1 MTETPT
7 TQTRNSGRYRWLRR
21 ALIGLALIVLLLGL
35 TAVGGFHW
43 LTRTESG
50 AGFALEQA
58 RGAVPGLDWSS
69 AEGNIRD
76 GLRLVDLRFEQ
87 NGLSVRADRAELAV
101 RIRLFGGI
109 LVTVDRLRV
118 DGAEITLPPSA
129 PDAAG
134 EPLSIPDL
142 GSPVPIEIVAVQ
154 LNGIRVRARA
164 DEPPLAEVDE
174 LRLAGRLHE
183 TLELRE
189 FALRM
194 PQGQLDASGDIGLNA
209 PHRLALDLEAR
220 TTLTDLP
227 EHRVELTIRGPLG
240 DLELE
245 LETHGPARLAG
256 PLRLRGLPEL
266 DRISAELQGE
276 FADWPDLDYAVRD
289 LQVAMDG
296 GRQDWNARISARA
309 EGPGLPD
316 NQIQIDATGSLTA
329 ARLETLR
336 IRTLDGEILARGR
349 ADWSAATEAEMNI
362 RLEQLDLSTLYPQLP
377 AQARLDGTL
386 DLSLAGETLTLESLA
401 LRAPPTT
408 LSVVGNGRYD
418 PASDDLALDLI
429 WQDFSWPP
437 VTDES
442 EPLVASERGEIQ
454 LSGRLSDWRAELG
467 ALLQVPEQPQTEIR
481 ASIQGG
487 RAGALIESMQFD
499 AAQTGRARLDGEIRW
514 QPEFR
519 GRLSAELIDLDPA
532 EFVRQLPGEVS
543 ARVDIELK
551 SADRFTLDILQLD
564 GRLRG
569 QPLSGSGRVRWQ
581 ANAPEAGELRIALG
595 DNQLILDS
603 ADGERWAFRAQGPA
617 LDQLWPG
624 LSGVLDAEGEV
635 IPARAELSARA
646 TLRDGGLD
654 DVTLRGLDLRAELR
668 WREPT
673 RADVVLTLEDL
684 DLNPWER
691 VDRLEL
697 TLDGRCRDHRF
708 ALNVNAQRASL
719 DLAGRG
725 QWLNCLRGGERW
737 DGAVERLF
745 IGDTPAGDWQ
755 LDQALQL
762 AFQPQLVELGPACL
776 QPAGSNPGAVCLRQ
790 AQLTP
795 AGQSSLASLSL
806 DEVPMDLVLLPLDP
820 TVSVGSRLSGELQA
834 RWTLGAGLDRLGG
847 FLELSAGDIVALGA
861 EQALLSIDGIR
872 LDLTPD
878 NGGVLAELDGR
889 FEGQSRLSGAIGIE
903 DLRAPQQSTINGSME
918 LNLPDI
924 NAFNRAVPELD
935 EIRGRLEGA
944 MAIRGRLGAPQ
955 LEGEARLVDAA
966 IQHAPLGVDIEDIQ
980 LTVTGSNLEASLSG
994 RMRAGDGQ
1002 LELVGGLSPGGQF
1015 WRWELTT
1022 RGEDF
1027 QLTNADWLQLT
1038 ISPQI
1043 RLNGEGRQMRIDG
1056 DVGIDRL
1063 QAGLPPGRAARI
1075 DASDDVVVLG
1085 ETDAEARPAPLTM
1098 TGRLGIDLGENS
1110 RLVAVG
1116 LETRLAGQVE
1126 LQWDESGALPRSRGI
1141 IQLPEGS
1148 YQAYGQNLE
1157 IEGGE
1162 IVLSNQPVTNPRLD
1176 IEAVREIF
1184 GDPQVERAG
1193 VSIRG
1198 NAQTPEIQLFTDP
1211 PTSEE
1216 KALAYVLTGADF
1228 DHAGGQGAVNVGLY
1242 LLPKLF
1248 VSYGIGLFESGNVLS
1263 GRYELSRRWGVRV
1276 VSGERDTG
1284 VDLSYAVD
1292 R

>member
-7 TQTRNSGRYRWLRR
+7 TQAPNPGRRRWLRWT
-21 ALIGLALIVLLLGL
+21 LIGLTLVILLLGL

-43 LTRTESG
+43 LTRTDSG
-50 AGFALEQA
+50 ARFALGQA
-58 RGAVPGLDWSS
+58 RGAVPGLDWSW
-69 AEGNIRD
+69 AEGSFRD
-76 GLRLVDLRFEQ
+76 GLRLEDLRFDQ

-101 RIRLFGGI
+101 RIRLFGGV

-129 PDAAG
+129 PDETA
-134 EPLSIPDL
+134 EPISIPDL

-154 LNGIRVRARA
+154 LNDIRVRART

-174 LRLAGRLHE
+174 LRLAGRLHH
-183 TLELRE
+183 TLELSE

-194 PQGQLDASGDIGLNA
+194 PQGQLDGRGDIGLNA
-209 PHRLALDLEAR
+209 PHRLTLDLEAR

-227 EHRVELTIRGPLG
+227 EHRVQLSVRGPLG
-240 DLELE
+240 DLELA
-245 LETHGPARLAG
+245 LDTHGPIRLTG

-266 DRISAELQGE
+266 DTISAELQGE

-289 LQVAMDG
+289 LQVSMDG
-296 GRQDWNARISARA
+296 SPQDWNARIGARA
-309 EGPGLPD
+309 EGPELPD
-316 NQIQIDATGSLTA
+316 NQIRIDATGSLTA

-336 IRTLDGEILARGR
+336 IQTLDGEILARGR
-349 ADWSAATEAEMNI
+349 ADWSAETEAEMNL
-362 RLEQLDLSTLYPQLP
+362 RLEQLDLTTLYPDLP
-377 AQARLDGTL
+377 AQARLDGAL
-386 DLSLAGETLTLESLA
+386 DLSLAGSTVILESLA

-437 VTDES
+437 VIGES

-454 LSGRLSDWRAELG
+454 LSGRLSDWRAELD
-467 ALLQVPEQPQTEIR
+467 ALLQVPDQPEAEIR

-487 RAGALIESMQFD
+487 RSGALINSMQFD
-499 AAQTGRARLDGEIRW
+499 AAQAGRAQLDGEIRW
-514 QPEFR
+514 QPEFG
-519 GRLSAELIDLDPA
+519 GRLSAEVRDLDPA
-532 EFVRQLPGEVS
+532 EFVRQLPGRVS
-543 ARVDIELK
+543 ARVDIELE
-551 SADRFTLDILQLD
+551 SAERFTLDIQQLE

-581 ANAPEAGELRIALG
+581 ATAPEAGLLRISLG
-595 DNQLILDS
+595 DNRLALDS
-603 ADGERWAFRAQGPA
+603 ADGERWAFRVQGPA

-654 DVTLRGLDLRAELR
+654 DVTLRGLDLTAEVR

-708 ALNVNAQRASL
+708 ALNFNAQRASL

-725 QWLNCLRGGERW
+725 QWPSCLRGGERW
-737 DGAVERLF
+737 DAAVERLF
-745 IGDTPAGDWQ
+745 ISDTLAGDWQ
-755 LDQALQL
+755 LDEALQI
-762 AFQPQLVELGPACL
+762 AVQPQLVELAPACL
-776 QPAGSNPGAVCLRQ
+776 QSAGSNPGAVCLRQ

-795 AGQSSLASLSL
+795 AGQPSTASLSL
-806 DEVPMDLVLLPLDP
+806 DEVPMDLILLPLDP
-820 TVSVGSRLSGELQA
+820 TVTVGSRLSGELQTG
-834 RWTLGAGLDRLGG
+834 WTLGTGLDRLAG
-847 FLELSAGDIVALGA
+847 FLEVSAGEIVALDA
-861 EQALLSIDGIR
+861 DEPLLSIDGIR
-872 LDLTPD
+872 LVLTPD

-889 FEGQSRLSGAIGIE
+889 FEGQSRLSGAVGIE
-903 DLRAPQQSTINGSME
+903 NLRAPQQSTINGNVE

-924 NAFNRAVPELD
+924 GIFNRAVAELD
-935 EIRGRLEGA
+935 ELRGRLEGE
-944 MAIRGRLGAPQ
+944 MAVRGRLGSPQ
-955 LEGEARLVDAA
+955 LEGQARLVDGAV
-966 IQHAPLGVDIEDIQ
+966 HYAPLGVDIEDIQ

-994 RMRAGDGQ
+994 QMRARDGQ
-1002 LELVGGLSPGGQF
+1002 LELVGGLSPGEES
-1015 WRWELTT
+1015 WRWEMTT

-1075 DASDDVVVLG
+1075 DASEDVVVLG
-1085 ETDAEARPAPLTM
+1085 ETDAETRPAPLTM
-1098 TGRLGIDLGENS
+1098 TGRLGIDLGDDA
-1110 RLVAVG
+1110 RLDAVG

-1126 LQWDESGALPRSRGI
+1126 LEWDESGALPRSRGI

-1198 NAQTPEIQLFTDP
+1198 NAQNPEIKLFTDP

-1242 LLPKLF
+1242 LLPRLF
-1248 VSYGIGLFESGNVLS
+1248 VSYGIGLFENGNVLS